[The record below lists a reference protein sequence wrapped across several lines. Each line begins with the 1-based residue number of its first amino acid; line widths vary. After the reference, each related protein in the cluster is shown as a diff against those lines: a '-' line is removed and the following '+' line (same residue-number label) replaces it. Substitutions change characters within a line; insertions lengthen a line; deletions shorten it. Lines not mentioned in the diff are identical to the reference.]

1 MASRK
6 QSKTT
11 TPVKGKRRLRPK
23 AATGLAFN
31 HAMVYVADVARS
43 LAFYRDALGFR
54 VVDQYPGAYA
64 RLVAPA
70 GGSTIALHCLEP
82 GQRTDPARAGIRL
95 YFEVLGLARFCRAL
109 ARRGVVFDQAPR
121 QMPWGWK
128 HAYLKDP
135 DGHELSLYHAG
146 AARLRPTRMR
156 DLDH

>member
-6 QSKTT
+6 KTQAK
-11 TPVKGKRRLRPK
+11 PPPKAKRRLRPQ

-31 HAMVYVADVARS
+31 HAMVYVTDVARS
-43 LAFYRDALGFR
+43 QAFYRDALGFR
-54 VVDQYPGAYA
+54 VVDEYPGAYA

-70 GGSTIALHCLEP
+70 GGSSIALHCLEP
-82 GQRTDPARAGIRL
+82 GQRIDPACQGLRL
-95 YFEVLGLARFCRAL
+95 YFEVVGLERFCRAL
-109 ARRGVVFDQAPR
+109 ASRGVVLDQPPR
-121 QMPWGWK
+121 LMPWGWK